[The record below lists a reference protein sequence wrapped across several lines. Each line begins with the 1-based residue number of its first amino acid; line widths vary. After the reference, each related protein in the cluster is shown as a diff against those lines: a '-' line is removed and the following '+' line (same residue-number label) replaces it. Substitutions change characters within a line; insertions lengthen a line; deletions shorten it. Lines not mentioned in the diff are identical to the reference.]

1 MDNDNPQGQEG
12 QTPQNNPQ
20 GQEGQT
26 PQNNPLGQ
34 EGQIPQGQQ
43 PQPKPSLGK
52 IALPSI
58 KELKQN
64 MDFVN
69 TLNRLEAAQNERDFQ
84 AEQQEVLDYCTER
97 DPDFDLELC
106 KKEFIIAARADKKI
120 FMDYGNNK
128 VQAFAFWQ
136 DFVKP
141 KLRAGAISNRMQ
153 SADPRGEE
161 LKKLANQRGLSLDE
175 QAELVGLMIK

>member
-1 MDNDNPQGQEG
+1 MDDNNPQGQEEQTPQDNPQGQEG
-12 QTPQNNPQ
+12 QTPQDN
-20 GQEGQT
+20 
-26 PQNNPLGQ
+26 
-34 EGQIPQGQQ
+34 PQGQQ
-43 PQPKPSLGK
+43 PQQKPSLGK
-52 IALPSI
+52 ITLPSI
-58 KELKQN
+58 DELKQN

-69 TLNRLEAAQNERDFQ
+69 TINRLEAAQNERDFQ

>member
-12 QTPQNNPQ
+12 QTPQDNPQ

-26 PQNNPLGQ
+26 PQDN
-34 EGQIPQGQQ
+34 PQGQQ
-43 PQPKPSLGK
+43 PQQKPSLGK

-58 KELKQN
+58 DELKQN

-69 TLNRLEAAQNERDFQ
+69 TINRLEAAQNERDFQ